1 MNGLG
6 VFFALLLYAGAL
18 VLLVGLGRK
27 VMAYARTPAPLK
39 IPTMPAPLGRS
50 GVVLRLGR
58 EVVLFESLFKSNKWL
73 WIFGWVF
80 HAALLLALIRHGRY
94 FVEPVGFLLTWLQPF
109 GEYAGFAML
118 LALFGL
124 LARRLVLA
132 RVRFISA
139 PSDYLILLLIIA
151 ICVSGLSLRYVAHTD
166 IVALKAFT
174 LGLVRFD
181 WQPLPADP
189 PLLAHLFLVAALMA
203 VLPFS
208 KLLHIPGIFFSP
220 SRNQVDD
227 ARERRHAPAPTGA
240 PPRHPEA
247 G

>member
-1 MNGLG
+1 MTVLG
-6 VFFALLLYAGAL
+6 VIFALLLYAATL
-18 VLLVGLGRK
+18 ILLAGLGRK
-27 VMAYARTPAPLK
+27 IVAYWRAPAPLK

-50 GVVLRLGR
+50 GVALRLGR

-73 WIFGWVF
+73 WIFGWAF

-94 FVEPVGFLLTWLQPF
+94 FVEPVGFVLTWLQPF
-109 GEYAGFAML
+109 GEYAGFAMV
-118 LALFGL
+118 LALLGL

-139 PSDYLILLLIIA
+139 PSDYLMLLLIIA
-151 ICVSGLSLRYVAHTD
+151 IGVSGLFMRYVARTD

-189 PLLAHLFLVAALMA
+189 VLLVHLFLVALLMA

-208 KLLHIPGIFFSP
+208 KLLHIPGLFFSP
-220 SRNQVDD
+220 SRNQADD
-227 ARERRHAPAPTGA
+227 ARERRHAP
-240 PPRHPEA
+240 EA
-247 G
+247 VR

>member
-1 MNGLG
+1 MTVLG
-6 VFFALLLYAGAL
+6 VIFALLLYAATL
-18 VLLVGLGRK
+18 ILLAGLGRK
-27 VMAYARTPAPLK
+27 IVAYWRAPAPLK

-73 WIFGWVF
+73 WIFGWAF

-94 FVEPVGFLLTWLQPF
+94 FVEPVGFVLTWLQPF
-109 GEYAGFAML
+109 GEYAGFAMVLAL
-118 LALFGL
+118 LAL
-124 LARRLVLA
+124 LARRLLLA

-139 PSDYLILLLIIA
+139 PSDYLMLLLIIA
-151 ICVSGLSLRYVAHTD
+151 IGVSGLFMRYVARTD

-189 PLLAHLFLVAALMA
+189 VLLVHLFLVAALMA

-220 SRNQVDD
+220 SRNQADD
-227 ARERRHAPAPTGA
+227 ARERRHAPAA
-240 PPRHPEA
+240 IR
-247 G
+247 

>member
-6 VFFALLLYAGAL
+6 VFFALMLYAGAA

-27 VMAYARTPAPLK
+27 IVAYWRAPAPLK

-50 GVVLRLGR
+50 GVALRLGR

-73 WIFGWVF
+73 WIFGWAF

-94 FVEPVGFLLTWLQPF
+94 FVEPVGFVLTWLQPF
-109 GEYAGFAML
+109 GEYAGFAMVLAL
-118 LALFGL
+118 LAL
-124 LARRLVLA
+124 LARRLLLA

-139 PSDYLILLLIIA
+139 PSDYLMLLLIIA
-151 ICVSGLSLRYVAHTD
+151 IGVSGLFMRYVARTD

-189 PLLAHLFLVAALMA
+189 VLLVHLFLVAALMA

-220 SRNQVDD
+220 SRNQADD
-227 ARERRHAPAPTGA
+227 ARERRHAPAA
-240 PPRHPEA
+240 IR
-247 G
+247 